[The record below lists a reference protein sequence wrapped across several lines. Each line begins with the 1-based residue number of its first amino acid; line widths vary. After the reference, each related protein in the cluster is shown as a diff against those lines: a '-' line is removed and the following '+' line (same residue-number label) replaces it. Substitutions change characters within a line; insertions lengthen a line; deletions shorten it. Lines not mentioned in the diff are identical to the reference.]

1 MLRLRSVALAVIV
14 LSAFGCGGGS
24 TGAGDQASAEI
35 AAASSRLKGDWI
47 LIDFRPT
54 QTLEP
59 MLAAL
64 LQAQL
69 NQLTIQI
76 GDGTL
81 TAQGIGISAERTYR
95 ITSAAADGFTAQL
108 IDQTNVAYTVSGGFQ
123 GIELAFKSETDP
135 WQGTGRL
142 KRLR

>member
-1 MLRLRSVALAVIV
+1 MLRLRRVAVALIV
-14 LSAFGCGGGS
+14 FSLFGCGGGS
-24 TGAGDQASAEI
+24 TAAGDQATVEI
-35 AAASSRLKGDWI
+35 AAANTRLRGEWV

-69 NQLTIQI
+69 NQLTIRV

-95 ITSAAADGFTAQL
+95 IVSAAADGFTAEV
-108 IDQTNVAYTVSGGFQ
+108 IDPTNVSYRVSGGFR
-123 GIELAFKSETDP
+123 GIELAFTSETDP
-135 WQGTGRL
+135 WRGTGRL